1 MLERDAVFAA
11 ALGRPAFEIFD
22 GFPGGCGMKLLLGDL
37 TLTGEGKRFSLTALI
52 HRHSKTTPKCMRNE
66 IVPDEFDCVVAK
78 IWGYAHNANEAG
90 REGVG
95 CATMMMRCAL

>member
-1 MLERDAVFAA
+1 
-11 ALGRPAFEIFD
+11 
-22 GFPGGCGMKLLLGDL
+22 MKLLLGNL
-37 TLTGEGKRFSLTALI
+37 VLMGEGKRFSLTAPSISFLKPPAT
-52 HRHSKTTPKCMRNE
+52 HEAEDCSRRN
-66 IVPDEFDCVVAK
+66 DYAVAK

>member
-1 MLERDAVFAA
+1 
-11 ALGRPAFEIFD
+11 
-22 GFPGGCGMKLLLGDL
+22 
-37 TLTGEGKRFSLTALI
+37 
-52 HRHSKTTPKCMRNE
+52 MRNE